1 MDLKI
6 ISAGAGS
13 GKTYTLTEQMAD
25 LLSPKDGQEAQ
36 VRASGIIATTFTN
49 KAAAELKERVRVKLL
64 QKGLT
69 EQADELG
76 NAMIGTVH
84 AIGVQLLKR
93 FAFEAG
99 VSPEVDI
106 VADTDQQT
114 IFNRSLANVISL
126 ERVQEIEILGEKLG
140 FNKSAR
146 NRRDWRRDLK
156 QLTDLARS
164 NNFDL
169 ATLEESKLYSIKSFF
184 ELLPDPS
191 ERPASYF
198 NTELQ
203 RLLQQTVNDVEENDD
218 TTKGKVTLL
227 SNLRGML
234 NTLKNRGF
242 INWYDWARIGK
253 LKVPKKSREDV
264 EELQE
269 FAAEH
274 IKHPDFHAQIKSY
287 VSLLFDTA
295 IAVLQEYEAYK
306 KVRGLIDYIDM
317 EVLILKLLEHPLVQE
332 VLEDEIDLLLVD
344 EFQDTNPIQL
354 EIFLQLSEIANKSI
368 WVGDPKQS
376 IYGFRGAAPDLMR
389 AVMDSTTNI
398 ENLTHSWRSRQDL
411 VNLSNGLFLA
421 AFGDEMPN
429 EKVAIERIALK
440 TADPYVKEKESPDLG
455 IAAQH
460 WHFTYEGSRMPGSP
474 WFEQCIASRIGEILE
489 ENWQVRIKDSN
500 DVRPLEAGDIAVLCR
515 SNHLCQTVATSLNKE
530 GLKASISRDGL
541 LQTAEASLLLACL
554 RYILNKHDAL
564 AIAEILLLTQEK
576 NMEDIIAN
584 RLGYLEQLD
593 KATQGGREAWGHDSP
608 DILELQELRYKSKEL
623 SATEI
628 VNSVIEQLDLR
639 RKIAAW
645 SNEQQRLD
653 NIDALRKL
661 ALDYEATCQRLHSA
675 ATLGGFLLW
684 LDGLAKEG
692 LDEQGKGAGKDAVNV
707 LTYHKS
713 KGLEWPVVICH
724 SLMDN
729 LRENIWGFRIVRTP
743 NTPEEIDIKQP
754 LANRLLCY
762 WINPYADQKQKTTL
776 EETVNNHPARL
787 KAKQEALAEEAR
799 LLYVGITR
807 ARDYMIF
814 PTAPKKPTKWLNR
827 VYHKGQ
833 EDQPSLETYGEHAM
847 WDWGKTPIPM
857 KIKHYAYE
865 VNRPTTVVV
874 PMAIEYLEARAGAQD
889 HFQATSIEQA
899 QSLFPNLDF
908 RLGAPRM
915 FSKVLPR
922 LEAEELSFAQVQAV
936 LATFI
941 QADNPSVLE
950 EEKRLNMARNLL
962 EQHELQDYWGAAQWL
977 EYSSKFYQNL
987 ADKFS
992 IDKIE
997 KYKDFRYGNDDTQR
1011 YYSGTV
1017 DLVLHQENGNL
1028 VLLQHLTQDIE
1039 KLGHNKAKIK
1049 EEVAALHAAANHW
1062 QKELGVEV
1070 SFGIVQ
1076 LLRGQWRLI
1085 KLVKSSGNTQLTLE
1099 IEPSE
1104 RLK

>member
-1 MDLKI
+1 MNLKI

-13 GKTYTLTEQMAD
+13 GKTYTLTEQMSA

-49 KAAAELKERVRVKLL
+49 KAAAELKERVRIKLL
-64 QKGLT
+64 EKGLT
-69 EQADELG
+69 KEADELG

-106 VADTDQQT
+106 VADTDQQN

-126 ERVQEIEILGEKLG
+126 ERVQEIEVLGEKLG

-146 NRRDWRRDLK
+146 NRRDWRQDLK

-169 ATLEESKLYSIKSFF
+169 ETLEESKTYSIKSFF
-184 ELLPDPS
+184 ELLPTPS

-203 RLLQQTVNDVEENDD
+203 RLLQQTINDVEENEDG
-218 TTKGKVTLL
+218 TKGKVTLL
-227 SNLRGML
+227 AALRGML
-234 NTLKNRGF
+234 NVLRNRGF
-242 INWYDWARIGK
+242 LNWYDWARIGK

-269 FAAEH
+269 FAKKH
-274 IKHPDFHAQIKSY
+274 IEHPDFHAQIESY

-295 IAVLQEYEAYK
+295 IAVLQEYEDYK

-317 EVLILKLLEHPLVQE
+317 EVLILKLLDHPLVQE
-332 VLEDEIDLLLVD
+332 VLKDEIDLLLVD

-354 EIFLQLSEIANKSI
+354 KIFLQLSEIANQSI

-376 IYGFRGAAPDLMR
+376 IYGFRGAAPDLMK
-389 AVMDSTTNI
+389 AVMDSTDNI
-398 ENLTHSWRSRQDL
+398 ENLPMSWRSREDL
-411 VNLSNGLFLA
+411 VHLSNGLFLES
-421 AFGDEMPN
+421 FGDEMP
-429 EKVAIERIALK
+429 KERIALK
-440 TADPYVKEKESPDLG
+440 TAAPYVKEKESPDLG
-455 IAAQH
+455 IATQH
-460 WHFTYEGSRMPGSP
+460 WHFVYEGSRMPGSP
-474 WFEQCIASRIGEILE
+474 WFEQCIASRIKEILAE
-489 ENWQVRIKDSN
+489 DWQVRIKGSN
-500 DVRPLEAGDIAVLCR
+500 AVRPLEAGDIAVLCR
-515 SNHLCQTVATSLNKE
+515 SNKSCQVIATALNKE

-576 NMEDIIAN
+576 SIEEIIAN
-584 RLGYLEQLD
+584 RLDYLEELD
-593 KATQGGREAWGHDSP
+593 QATRAGKEAWGHDKE
-608 DILELQELRYKSKEL
+608 DILILQELRYKSKEL
-623 SATEI
+623 STTEI

-639 RKIAAW
+639 RKIVAW

-653 NIDALRKL
+653 NIDAVRKL
-661 ALDYEATCQRLHSA
+661 ALDYEAACQRLHSA

-729 LRENIWGFRIVRTP
+729 LRENIWGFRIVRT
-743 NTPEEIDIKQP
+743 TDQIDIRQP

-762 WINPYADQKQKTTL
+762 WINPYADQKQKTAL
-776 EETVNNHPARL
+776 EETVNNHPARIQ
-787 KAKQEALAEEAR
+787 AKKEALSEEAR
-799 LLYVGITR
+799 LMYVGITR
-807 ARDYMIF
+807 ARDYLIF

-827 VYHKGQ
+827 VFHKGQ
-833 EDQPSLETYGEHAM
+833 EELPSLDTQGEHAL
-847 WDWGKTPIPM
+847 WLWEGQNIPM
-857 KIKHYAYE
+857 KIKHFAYE
-865 VNRPTTVVV
+865 KNRATTVIV
-874 PMAIEYLEARAGAQD
+874 PHAIDYLEERAGAQD
-889 HFQATSIEQA
+889 HFQTTIIEQA

-915 FSKVLPR
+915 FSKLLPR
-922 LEAEELSFAQVQAV
+922 LDAEELSFAQIQPV

-941 QADNPSVLE
+941 QADNPTDFA
-950 EEKRLNMARNLL
+950 EEKRLAMARNLL
-962 EQHELQDYWGAAQWL
+962 EQHELQEYWGAAQWL
-977 EYSSKFYQNL
+977 QYSQQFYQNL
-987 ADKFS
+987 HDKFS
-992 IDKIE
+992 IKKIE
-997 KYKDFRYGNDDTQR
+997 KYKNFRYGNDKTQR
-1011 YYSGTV
+1011 YYTGMV
-1017 DLVLHQENGNL
+1017 DLVLSLEDDSL

-1049 EEVAALHAAANHW
+1049 EEVAALRAAASYW
-1062 QKELGVEV
+1062 KEETGQAV

-1099 IEPSE
+1099 IEPSP
-1104 RLK
+1104 RIK

>member
-1 MDLKI
+1 MNLKI

-13 GKTYTLTEQMAD
+13 GKTHTLTKKMAA

-49 KAAAELKERVRVKLL
+49 KAAAELKERVRVELL
-64 QKGLT
+64 ENDLT

-106 VADTDQQT
+106 VADTDQQS

-126 ERVQEIEILGEKLG
+126 ERVQQIEVLGEKLG

-146 NRRDWRRDLK
+146 NRRDWRKDLK

-169 ATLEESKLYSIKSFF
+169 ATLEESKQYSIESFF
-184 ELLPDPS
+184 KLLPPPS

-198 NTELQ
+198 NSQLQ
-203 RLLQQTVNDVEENDD
+203 QLLQQTIHDVEENEDG
-218 TTKGKVTLL
+218 TKGKITLL
-227 SNLRGML
+227 SALRGML
-234 NTLKNRGF
+234 NTLKSRGF
-242 INWYDWARIGK
+242 LNWYDWARISK
-253 LKVPKKSREDV
+253 LKAPKKSREDV
-264 EELQE
+264 EDLQT
-269 FAAEH
+269 FAQTH
-274 IKHPDFHAQIKSY
+274 IEHPDFHAQIKEY

-295 IAVLQEYEAYK
+295 IAVLQEYEEYK

-317 EVLILKLLEHPLVQE
+317 EVLILKLLDHPLVQE
-332 VLEDEIDLLLVD
+332 VLKDEIDLLLVD

-354 EIFLQLSEIANKSI
+354 KIFLQLSEIANQSI

-376 IYGFRGAAPDLMR
+376 IYGFRGAAPDLMK
-389 AVMDSTTNI
+389 AVMESTDNI
-398 ENLTHSWRSRQDL
+398 ENLPQSWRSRQDL
-411 VNLSNGLFLA
+411 VHLSNGLFVE
-421 AFGDEMPN
+421 AFGEDMP
-429 EKVAIERIALK
+429 VERIALA
-440 TADPYVKEKESPDLG
+440 TADEFVKAKENPNLG
-455 IAAQH
+455 TAAQH
-460 WHFTYEGSRMPGSP
+460 WHFVYEGNRMPGSP
-474 WFEQCIASRIGEILE
+474 WFEQCIASRIKEILS
-489 ENWQVRIKDSN
+489 ENWQVRIKGSN
-500 DVRPLEAGDIAVLCR
+500 AVRPLEAGDIAVLCR
-515 SNHLCQTVATSLNKE
+515 SNNTCQIVATALNKE

-576 NMEDIIAN
+576 TIEDIIAN
-584 RLGYLEQLD
+584 RLEYLEALER
-593 KATQGGREAWGHDSP
+593 ATQAGQEAWGHDNK
-608 DILELQELRYKSKEL
+608 DILTLRELRYKSKEL

-639 RKIAAW
+639 RKVAAW

-661 ALDYEATCQRLHSA
+661 ALDYEETCQRLHSA

-692 LDEQGKGAGKDAVNV
+692 LDEQGKGAGKNAVNV

-724 SLMDN
+724 NLMDN
-729 LRENIWGFRIVRTP
+729 LRENIWGFRIVRIT
-743 NTPEEIDIKQP
+743 EHIDIRQP
-754 LANRLLCY
+754 LDNRLLCY
-762 WINPYADQKQKTTL
+762 WINPYADQKGKTAL

-787 KAKQEALAEEAR
+787 EAQKEALAEEAR
-799 LLYVGITR
+799 LMYVGITR
-807 ARDYMIF
+807 ARDYLIF
-814 PTAPKKPTKWLNR
+814 PSAPKKPTKWLNR
-827 VYHKGQ
+827 VYHKGK
-833 EDQPSLETYGEHAM
+833 EDLPSLDTQGEHAL
-847 WDWGKTPIPM
+847 WLWQEEHIPM
-857 KIKHYAYE
+857 KIKHFSYE
-865 VNRPTTVVV
+865 VNRATTVIV
-874 PMAIEYLEARAGAQD
+874 PHPIDYLEERSGPQD
-889 HFQATSIEQA
+889 HFQTRVIEQA

-908 RLGAPRM
+908 RLAAPRT

-922 LEAEELSFAQVQAV
+922 LEDEGLSFAQVQPV

-941 QADNPSVLE
+941 QADNPTGIA
-950 EEKRLNMARNLL
+950 EEKRLKMASNLL
-962 EQHELQDYWGAAQWL
+962 EQHDLQDYWGAEQWL
-977 EYSSKFYQNL
+977 QYSSKFYQSL
-987 ADKFS
+987 HSKFP
-992 IDKIE
+992 IQAIQT
-997 KYKDFRYGNDDTQR
+997 YQDFRYGNDQTQR
-1011 YYSGTV
+1011 YYNGTV
-1017 DLVLHQENGNL
+1017 DLVLQLVNGSL

-1049 EEVAALHAAANHW
+1049 EEVAALQAAAQYW
-1062 QKELGVEV
+1062 QAQLGQEV
-1070 SFGIVQ
+1070 RIGIVQ
-1076 LLRGQWRLI
+1076 LLRGEWRLI
-1085 KLVKSSGNTQLTLE
+1085 NLVKSSGNSQLTLE
-1099 IEPSE
+1099 IAPSP
-1104 RLK
+1104 RQK